1 MFIHLVFMQPWK
13 MFHYIFIILDQ
24 LKIFNKIVN
33 AIDNNLPQQFV
44 INAPGGCG
52 KTFLFECISTYVRSK
67 GLIALCCASTGIAA
81 WNLEGGRTAHSMFKI
96 PINADEDSTSNIRA
110 QTS

>member
-1 MFIHLVFMQPWK
+1 MAETRAFRRERYCENVQLDKLDSLREKLVQNK
-13 MFHYIFIILDQ
+13 DQ
-24 LKIFNKIVN
+24 LNIFNKIVN

-81 WNLEGGRTAHSMFKI
+81 WNLEGGRTAH
-96 PINADEDSTSNIRA
+96 
-110 QTS
+110 